1 MIKKLFIRSS
11 VILLWSALI
20 FGVLYWPEETFLTNN
35 RSINVFAWGDILD
48 ASVVADF
55 EKETGIK
62 VNMNFYA
69 SNEEMLVKLRATG
82 GYGYDMIIPSDYSVD
97 ILVKDGLLKELDKTK
112 LNFLPH
118 LNPRLLNLPFDP
130 GNTYSIPFEWEVFL
144 IGIDKD
150 YFATRPYKR
159 SWKILFDTNNIS
171 YLITMMNDPI
181 QMIDLVAFYLYGD
194 VATISD
200 QQLQE
205 ITTLLTQQKKHVN
218 AYADF
223 RGDYFLATRNS
234 SAIVASSSYLWRT
247 IKKFPFVGFVVPQE
261 GSFVTVENV
270 CIPKPSKKEHLTYQ
284 LINYLYTRASMKTHY
299 ENYCIFPAT
308 LDVLPDLNE
317 DAETL
322 QLLSMEGEEF
332 NTLRFTTVVTTQD
345 KIRDAWVQVKT
356 NSL

>member
-1 MIKKLFIRSS
+1 MIKKIFIRST
-11 VILLWSALI
+11 VTVLWIALI
-20 FGVLYWPEETFLTNN
+20 FGVLYWPEETFFTNN

-48 ASVVADF
+48 ASVVAEF

-82 GYGYDMIIPSDYSVD
+82 GQGYDLIIPSDYSVD
-97 ILVKDGLLKELDKTK
+97 VLVKENLLKEIDKSK

-130 GNTYSIPFEWEVFL
+130 GNVYSIPFEWEVFL

-150 YFATRPYKR
+150 YFATHPHER
-159 SWKILFDTNNIS
+159 SWKMLFDIDRIS

-194 VATISD
+194 VTEISD
-200 QQLQE
+200 TQLQE
-205 ITTLLTQQKKHVN
+205 ITTLLTRQKKHVN

-247 IKKFPFVGFVVPQE
+247 IKKFPFVGFVMPKE
-261 GSFVTVENV
+261 GSFVTIENV

-284 LINYLYTRASMKTHY
+284 LINHLYTRSSMKTHY
-299 ENYCIFPAT
+299 DNYSIFPAT

-317 DAETL
+317 NAETE
-322 QLLSMEGEEF
+322 QLLSLEGEEF
-332 NTLRFTTVVTTQD
+332 KTLRFTTVVTSQE
-345 KIRDAWVQVKT
+345 KIRDAWVQIKT
-356 NSL
+356 N